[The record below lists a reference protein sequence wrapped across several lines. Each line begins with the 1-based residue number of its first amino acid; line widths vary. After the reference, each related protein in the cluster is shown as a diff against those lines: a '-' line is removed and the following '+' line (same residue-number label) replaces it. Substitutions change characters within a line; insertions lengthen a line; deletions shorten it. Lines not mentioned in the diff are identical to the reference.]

1 MIVVTGF
8 GWSDFS
14 YETSRNTE
22 IIDLEDPSFVC
33 SNVDKYPTQM
43 GKGTGGL
50 TRGIPFVCGGW
61 NGWDSGEVFNSC
73 YSLHENGEWIEDQ
86 STTLTTAR
94 GAAAYGSVVM
104 GDRLVLAGGYSSY
117 PSNLRPNRDDIF
129 ETIEMASPNHKSTT
143 LPVELPVAL
152 AASCVVQW
160 DSNTFMLIG
169 GASGRRHEKE
179 TYFINVKSNIITAG
193 PSLNKRRAYHACQ
206 EIVVNDASYIV
217 VTGGLGTE
225 MSTEILAKS
234 SMTNNWEYGKML
246 SSLLHVSTMD

>member
-8 GWSDFS
+8 GS
-14 YETSRNTE
+14 YENSRNTE

-61 NGWDSGEVFNSC
+61 NGWDGGEVFNSC

-86 STTLTTAR
+86 LTTLTTAR
-94 GAAAYGSVVM
+94 GSAAFGSVVM
-104 GDRLVLAGGYSSY
+104 GDRLVLAGGWSI
-117 PSNLRPNRDDIF
+117 LRPTRNNMF

-143 LPVELPVAL
+143 LPVKLPVAL

-169 GASGRRHEKE
+169 GVSERHHEKK
-179 TYFINVKSNIITAG
+179 TYFINVKSNMITAG
-193 PSLNKRRAYHACQ
+193 PSLNNRRAYHACQ

-225 MSTEILAKS
+225 MSTEMLAKS

-246 SSLLHVSTMD
+246 VYYVFLIWILKISF